1 VLSPVRAVNVGTI
14 LVVEDEDL
22 VREMIT
28 EELQASGYAVLK
40 ASCADEALAVLH
52 REAIAILFTDIRMPG
67 RLDGW
72 ALAEEAHRRNPAIKV
87 IYTTGYSQERPRLVP
102 HSLYIPEPYRASE
115 ILAAVERLS
124 GEG

>member
-1 VLSPVRAVNVGTI
+1 VRALKIGTI

-22 VREMIT
+22 VREMIA
-28 EELQASGYAVLK
+28 EELQDSGYAVLK

-52 REAIAILFTDIRMPG
+52 REAISILFTDIRMPG

-72 ALAEEAHRRNPAIKV
+72 DLAEEAHRRNPAIKV

-102 HSLYIPEPYRASE
+102 HSLYVPKPYRASE
-115 ILAAVERLS
+115 ILAAVETLS
-124 GEG
+124 GEE